1 MNDFEQHTISV
12 DSGMSTLARFMRI
25 AATVLGIVAIVVGL
39 VYATRIFEAV
49 YSNLRAPEGIE
60 GLLDRWEQVL
70 GEEDLTFAIGED
82 EHSFARPAG
91 IVVVGVGAMLLARVA
106 MGIMVTGAKII
117 SLTAGDREAV
127 KKILTH
133 AFGSAGKPSG
143 HSTSNQT

>member
-12 DSGMSTLARFMRI
+12 DSGMSTLARFLRI
-25 AATVLGIVAIVVGL
+25 AATVLGIVAIVIGL
-39 VYATRIFEAV
+39 VYATRIFEAA

-60 GLLDRWEQVL
+60 GLLDRWEAAVD
-70 GEEDLTFAIGED
+70 EDDLTFNIDGER
-82 EHSFARPAG
+82 HSFARVVG
-91 IVVVGVGAMLLARVA
+91 IVVLGMGGVVLAWLA

-133 AFGSAGKPSG
+133 AFGPAGKAPG
-143 HSTSNQT
+143 HSTSDQT

>member
-1 MNDFEQHTISV
+1 MNYVDQHTISF
-12 DSGMSTLARFMRI
+12 DSGVSTLARFLRM
-25 AATVLGIVAIVVGL
+25 AATVLGIVAIVIGL

-60 GLLDRWEQVL
+60 GLLDRWAQVL
-70 GEEDLTFAIGED
+70 GEKDLTFAIGGE

-91 IVVVGVGAMLLARVA
+91 IVVVGVGAMLLARVT
-106 MGIMVTGAKII
+106 MGLMVAGAKII

-133 AFGSAGKPSG
+133 AFGSAGRPRG
-143 HSTSNQT
+143 HSA